1 MAGGWDGQKNSD
13 DGILNTLAALLA
25 MKRHKKSACIGAP
38 VTDANLHTRLS
49 KAVPYLQRKLE
60 QWNVAASVHVGF
72 EILVPT
78 PLSMLEQEQ
87 VVFRFPRKQDLLRLN
102 ANKLRHFYP
111 SMLYGNQEIALLPS
125 LEAFVGKIDFDK
137 VQHHK
142 TNGSL
147 ICSPSSTAAYL
158 MNCSTWD
165 VEAET
170 HIRNAILHGS
180 GHGNGG
186 VPGVFPSNIF
196 DVTWVSSSSHTLTPI
211 TNVSTA
217 LIQGKLVSTL
227 VEAGYT
233 AESLDH
239 QNVRDI
245 ISYLKGQFSA
255 QEGLLGFGWCSLKKL
270 VLSNTD
276 VFFLN
281 STVRISRWRRYCKDR
296 AHAQSTWAIYV
307 TEADGILQDRH
318 WTPSDLPW

>member
-1 MAGGWDGQKNSD
+1 MIAKPENEEHHWAFPESFQFLLEEQQSEGGWDGQKNSD

-25 MKRHKKSACIGAP
+25 MKRHEKSACIGAP
-38 VTDANLHTRLS
+38 VTGADLHIRLS
-49 KAVPYLQRKLE
+49 KAVTYLQRKLQ
-60 QWNVAASVHVGF
+60 QWDVAASVHVGF

-78 PLSMLEQEQ
+78 LLSMLEQEQ
-87 VVFRFPRKQDLLRLN
+87 VEFQFPRKQDLMRLN
-102 ANKLRHFYP
+102 ASKLRHFDP
-111 SMLYGNQEIALLPS
+111 SMLYGNQKTTLLHS

-147 ICSPSSTAAYL
+147 MCSPSSTAAYL

-165 VEAET
+165 VEAEMY
-170 HIRNAILHGS
+170 IRNAILHGS

-196 DVTWVSSSSHTLTPI
+196 EVTWVSNDSHTFTSI
-211 TNVSTA
+211 ANVNTA
-217 LIQGKLVSTL
+217 LIQEKVVSTL
-227 VEAGYT
+227 VQAGYT

-245 ISYLKGQFSA
+245 ISYLEGHFSA

-276 VFFLN
+276 VLRKQHRPN
-281 STVRISRWRRYCKDR
+281 
-296 AHAQSTWAIYV
+296 
-307 TEADGILQDRH
+307 
-318 WTPSDLPW
+318 

>member
-1 MAGGWDGQKNSD
+1 MIAKPENEDHHWAFSESFQFLLEEQQLDGGWDGHKNSD

-49 KAVPYLQRKLE
+49 KAVTYLQRKLQ
-60 QWNVAASVHVGF
+60 QWDVAASVHVGL

-78 PLSMLEQEQ
+78 LLSMLEQEQ
-87 VVFRFPRKQDLLRLN
+87 VVFRFPRKQDLMRLN
-102 ANKLRHFYP
+102 ASKLRHFDT
-111 SMLYGNQEIALLPS
+111 SMLYGNQETTLLHS
-125 LEAFVGKIDFDK
+125 LEAFVGKIDFHN

-147 ICSPSSTAAYL
+147 MCSPSSRAAYL

-165 VEAET
+165 VEAEMY
-170 HIRNAILHGS
+170 IRNAILHGS

-196 DVTWVSSSSHTLTPI
+196 EVTWVSNDSHTFTSV
-211 TNVSTA
+211 TNVNTA

-227 VEAGYT
+227 DEAGYT

-245 ISYLKGQFSA
+245 ISYLKGHFSA

-276 VFFLN
+276 VFFVN
-281 STVRISRWRRYCKDR
+281 STV
-296 AHAQSTWAIYV
+296 
-307 TEADGILQDRH
+307 
-318 WTPSDLPW
+318 